1 MEDERKERKTLFL
14 DRIIRRILKQK
25 PLFQDER
32 YLTNSIT
39 SEILPRKNIIEG
51 ISVIYSELLQRTHS
65 GGIHTIIYGE
75 SGTGK
80 TTIIKWFF
88 SKLIQIA
95 QKNDRELK
103 TIYLNCRIHKSHI
116 QLLNSILRNL
126 DNSFPTRGFGS
137 DEMLQYLVGMLTQ
150 KPLKVILILDECD
163 SFLQD
168 NWDLLLDIIRL
179 NEEYA
184 VHSGIS
190 IICVIKN
197 IDLIKKMPH
206 PLSIY
211 FQKSFH
217 FTPYTHRE
225 LFHILKLK
233 CEKAFCEN
241 VISDDLIQFTIDL
254 LGDKKDLRLY
264 MQIIWKAG
272 KIAQTK
278 NQLYI
283 SREDLKRAYNEI
295 QQFTIKEVSP

>member
-14 DRIIRRILKQK
+14 DKIIRRILKQK

-32 YLTNSIT
+32 YLTTCFTAPEIIPREEIIQELSI
-39 SEILPRKNIIEG
+39 L
-51 ISVIYSELLQRTHS
+51 YSELLQRTHS

-88 SKLIQIA
+88 SKFIKIT
-95 QKNDRELK
+95 QKRSIHVK
-103 TIYLNCRIHKSHI
+103 SIYLNCRIHRSTTH
-116 QLLNSILRNL
+116 LLNAIIRNL
-126 DNSFPTRGFGS
+126 HSSFPTRGFGK
-137 DEMLQYLVGMLTQ
+137 DDMIQYLKEMLTQ

-179 NEEYA
+179 NEEYV
-184 VHSGIS
+184 VHSAIS
-190 IICVIKN
+190 IICIIKN
-197 IDLIKKMPH
+197 IDLMKEIYSTLAP
-206 PLSIY
+206 Y
-211 FQKSFH
+211 FQTLYFE
-217 FTPYTHRE
+217 PYTDE
-225 LFHILKLK
+225 EIFQILKQKCTKGFLK
-233 CEKAFCEN
+233 D
-241 VISDDLIQFTIDL
+241 VISDSLIQFTIDL